1 MPLPNSSLDLLFTIS
16 DDATARNNLSNI
28 LTSNVV
34 EKDHNSSSTKGL
46 ISHSFTQLTE
56 ALLLAQQEE
65 SSVFNDIS
73 LIDEYVHNLENYGN
87 NLQRILVSEDSN
99 KFLQIL
105 YSTYL
110 SDTNIQTNEQK
121 LSLLNMFLTQEQ
133 GNMYFYMLSEYQDR
147 LSAQQ
152 QNLFLK
158 FRSSSSSQKII
169 SISCRWMTCHLL
181 LIIFFL
187 HFLTLKSFCQ
197 AKGITKR

>member
-1 MPLPNSSLDLLFTIS
+1 MQLPNSSLDLLFTIS

-99 KFLQIL
+99 KFLQNL

-133 GNMYFYMLSEYQDR
+133 GNMYFYMLSE
-147 LSAQQ
+147 
-152 QNLFLK
+152 
-158 FRSSSSSQKII
+158 
-169 SISCRWMTCHLL
+169 
-181 LIIFFL
+181 
-187 HFLTLKSFCQ
+187 
-197 AKGITKR
+197 